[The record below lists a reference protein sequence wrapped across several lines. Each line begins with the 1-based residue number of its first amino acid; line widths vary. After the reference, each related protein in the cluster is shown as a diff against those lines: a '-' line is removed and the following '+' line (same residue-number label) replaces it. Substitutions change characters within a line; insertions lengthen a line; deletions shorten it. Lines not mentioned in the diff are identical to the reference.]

1 MLLISS
7 RDLPENQKPG
17 LAYSESAKIPIIT
30 LIHWLRRYSAG
41 FDMKMFSAMSVIELR
56 LELRSA
62 SMTWVCCD
70 LHRMWAPSRANALRL
85 LWVACMV
92 LHGSSRH
99 YVPEQVCLVAAFPCH
114 LFSSAYP
121 NQTGLHLTSHAPSNT
136 PYSRSW
142 GATRNRETSQAL
154 TRRPPLLR
162 KL

>member
-30 LIHWLRRYSAG
+30 LIDWSRRYTGG
-41 FDMKMFSAMSVIELR
+41 FDMSMLSAISVIEVR

-62 SMTWVCCD
+62 SMSPVCCD
-70 LHRMWAPSRANALRL
+70 LHRMWTPSRTDLLRL
-85 LWVACMV
+85 LCVACMV

-99 YVPEQVCLVAAFPCH
+99 YVPEQVCFVAAFPCH

-121 NQTGLHLTSHAPSNT
+121 DQTGLHLTSHAPCNT
-136 PYSRSW
+136 PCSRSW

-154 TRRPPLLR
+154 TRRPPLLK